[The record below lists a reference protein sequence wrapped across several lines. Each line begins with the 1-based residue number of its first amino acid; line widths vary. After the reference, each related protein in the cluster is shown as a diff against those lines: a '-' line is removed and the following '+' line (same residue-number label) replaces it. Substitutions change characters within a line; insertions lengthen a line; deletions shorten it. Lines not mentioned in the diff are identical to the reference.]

1 MSSISNQ
8 CAEDAQFTEDGS
20 LTLKDDETGELYHNR
35 AGAYTEALA
44 NFVEP
49 LSLKELA
56 GQKRPLA
63 FLDVC
68 FGLGYNTFCLLNEL
82 SNLDLQAESIKVVAI
97 EKFEKPLLYIGRVLA
112 DERFRELH
120 MHITRQAPGLAAG
133 EFGKWRF
140 LLPCGTREV
149 LVDIELSQADLR
161 QLVPSLAISAR
172 GTFDGIFHDPF
183 SARRA
188 PEFWTIDLFECYK
201 HLLREP
207 NGKVV
212 TYSAASAIRGGF
224 HQCGMVVRR
233 TTAVGAKSG
242 GTLVMLPSASHVHD
256 AGLPL
261 SSDESDR
268 LAGRAGVPYRDAQ
281 FRKTSKEIL
290 RCREEEQKLLF
301 PW

>member
-1 MSSISNQ
+1 MSNES
-8 CAEDAQFTEDGS
+8 ADDAHLTEDGS

-49 LSLKELA
+49 LNLEELCRE
-56 GQKRPLA
+56 KRQLA

-68 FGLGYNTFCLLNEL
+68 FGLGYNTFCLLSEL
-82 SNLDLQAESIKVVAI
+82 SNLDLQAESIKIVAI
-97 EKFEKPLLYIGRVLA
+97 EKFEKPLLYIDRVLA
-112 DERFRELH
+112 DERFQKLN
-120 MHITRQAPGLAAG
+120 MQIANQASGLASG
-133 EFGKWRF
+133 RFGTWMF
-140 LLPCGTREV
+140 LLHCGAREV
-149 LVDIELSQADLR
+149 RVDFELLQGDLR
-161 QLVPSLAISAR
+161 RLVPSLVTSYR
-172 GTFDGIFHDPF
+172 GIFDGIFHDPF

-188 PEFWTIDLFECYK
+188 PELWTIDLFECYK

-224 HQCGMVVRR
+224 QQCGMVVRR

-242 GTLVMLPSASHVHD
+242 GTLVLLPSAAHIDD

-261 SSDESDR
+261 LIEERDK

-281 FRKTSKEIL
+281 FCKTAKEIL
-290 RCREEEQKLLF
+290 RGREEEQKLLF